1 MVVFTIEEPIRDV
14 CRLSIA
20 HLTEET
26 KRGLV
31 ALVDI
36 DIELMQVEDTTG
48 VVVNLLERGGG
59 ISLPTVVIEDDK
71 TELSPTIGRIEA
83 DEVDD
88 TDGLSLGVVNHHPN
102 LTIGIDIIGDMG
114 HIIVEHITGIGHVRS
129 SDVPKADVV
138 LDAIEQVEI
147 LGFDSP
153 EVYGR

>member
-1 MVVFTIEEPIRDV
+1 MLKQQGIMVVFTIEEPIRDV

-26 KRGLV
+26 ERGLI

-71 TELSPTIGRIEA
+71 TELSPTIGWIEA
-83 DEVDD
+83 DKVNN

-102 LTIGIDIIGDMG
+102 LTIGIDIVGDMG
-114 HIIVEHITGIGHVRS
+114 NIVVEHITGIGHVRR
-129 SDVPKADVV
+129 SDIP
-138 LDAIEQVEI
+138 
-147 LGFDSP
+147 
-153 EVYGR
+153 

>member
-1 MVVFTIEEPIRDV
+1 MLKQQGIMVVFTIEEPIRDV

-71 TELSPTIGRIEA
+71 TELSPTIGWIEA
-83 DEVDD
+83 DKVNN
-88 TDGLSLGVVNHHPN
+88 TDGLSLGVVNHHPH
-102 LTIGIDIIGDMG
+102 LTVGIDLVGDVG
-114 HIIVEHITGIGHVRS
+114 YIIVEHITGIGHVRR
-129 SDVPKADVV
+129 SDIP
-138 LDAIEQVEI
+138 
-147 LGFDSP
+147 
-153 EVYGR
+153 